1 MPLLALNNIDHAD
14 PFEYLHVQHQA
25 LDEVLNWLGEDEN
38 VIRSSSWIIILRIT
52 HNFSVAL
59 AKRAENDPF
68 NLNYDANNQIELR
81 YLQTFDAENAMTCVS

>member
-38 VIRSSSWIIILRIT
+38 VIRSSSWIIILRIA
-52 HNFSVAL
+52 HDFSIAL
-59 AKRAENDPF
+59 AKGAEYDPF
-68 NLNYDANNQIELR
+68 NLNNNTNNQIELR
-81 YLQTFDAENAMTCVS
+81 YLQTFDAENAMACVS